1 MKRLIAVLL
10 VMGVIM
16 TAFAASGSAGRL
28 NNITGSS
35 TTAADTEVVLNLNQN
50 VGIVWFSAGEN
61 QNVSTYYLTLP
72 EITSLNQS
80 NSETQNWCA
89 TGNNLKL
96 NWNIVSCNSVKIE
109 LSIDGELKGQTK
121 QENKI
126 GWKLSFKK
134 TSYSGNNGTAD
145 ETSTFICAG
154 FSDQTDA
161 LTATAI
167 TKNNTV
173 YGSRG
178 SLAIDEIITENT
190 YGKNVDIYKATLTAK
205 ISTTD

>member
-1 MKRLIAVLL
+1 
-10 VMGVIM
+10 M
-16 TAFAASGSAGRL
+16 TTFAASGSAGRL
-28 NNITGSS
+28 NITGSS

-50 VGIVWFSAGEN
+50 AGIVWFSAGEN

-80 NSETQNWCA
+80 NSGNNNWYA
-89 TGNNLKL
+89 TGNDLKL
-96 NWNIVSCNSVKIE
+96 NWNIVSCDKVEIE
-109 LSIDGELKGQTK
+109 LSIDGALKGQNNHD
-121 QENKI
+121 NKI

-134 TSYSGNNGTAD
+134 TIYSGNTGTPD
-145 ETSTFICAG
+145 GTSTFIYAEYPG
-154 FSDQTDA
+154 QTDV

-167 TKNNTV
+167 TKNKGV
-173 YGSRG
+173 YGSSG
-178 SLAIDEIITENT
+178 SLTIDEIITENT

>member
-28 NNITGSS
+28 NITGSS

-50 VGIVWFSAGEN
+50 AGIVWFSAGEN

-80 NSETQNWCA
+80 NSESQNWCA
-89 TGNNLKL
+89 KGNDLIL

-109 LSIDGELKGQTK
+109 LSIDGELKGQK
-121 QENKI
+121 DNKI
-126 GWKLSFKK
+126 GWKLSFKA
-134 TSYSGNNGTAD
+134 TSYSGNSETQEGTP
-145 ETSTFICAG
+145 TVICAG
-154 FSDQTDA
+154 YPNQTEA

-167 TKNNTV
+167 TKNKTV